1 MFSLAI
7 KNSKKNL
14 WRTSLLISGIAFS
27 VCIMVSA
34 SILMDSAQAT
44 FFAHFEEK
52 AYNDLEIQSTTSE
65 TFSFTPELE
74 SLLSSPRIAKTN
86 MVLERIF
93 PLEDVYTFFTNATG
107 IDPGFRVVGF
117 SGIGPETDEIDER
130 YWPTRFS
137 TPPSSPEDYVPGY
150 RDVIIDGDI
159 MIGTN
164 VGLGMPLPASIIMN
178 FTSRPN
184 IAHVIRGDRIGSS
197 DEVWEAFFNIELLW
211 DSWDPEIRPVSSL
224 RIKLKDWTQV
234 FEVKEDLESLLGSG
248 FSIISSKKISKAQF
262 AGIHSYEDATRAV
275 VLLSAAVEFLLVFS
289 LLIVIVFSER
299 RAEMGQLRVLG
310 MTRSRI
316 LMMILLESLILG
328 FIGSLIGAFFG
339 LVGSILLTR
348 WYGIYSFSTEVV
360 VVIDYATLAAG
371 MTYGILITLI
381 AALLP
386 SAYIAYQPMQQ
397 SLYGYQRSAN
407 KLRAKSSV
415 FFIGS
420 AILFFLIGLELLAQ
434 VKSTDFMTISLFMDY
449 SLPIGVILLSAI
461 FFEVILIRLLIP
473 LFEKTWPFPGYVRSI
488 ASRSILRSFRRN
500 CAAMITAALGISFV
514 ITASIFAASLQK
526 TLPEFLEGS
535 SIAEVIMD
543 SGEGNEKPI
552 SLLDNITSLVPE
564 VQEVGYALG
573 SQLYVN
579 DMRTSVVGI
588 NASLLYNSRSLQP
601 PRVHTGPAN
610 AFQLMTV
617 SSDGNALNCILSVPL
632 AERLGVGMRDI
643 IYITLPLTGNLVA
656 FQVIALVEPTIFLNN
671 GENLFVD
678 YRWLSES
685 SGLPRQAR
693 WFFLSVN
700 SPREAYNSLRWFFSE
715 DFYRIIPVYRQQE
728 RIKGTLEK
736 QTVIFE
742 VLLALVM
749 FSSFIAQ
756 ATAYL
761 MAAIERERE
770 VGIIRA
776 SGANQ
781 SQVLQV
787 FVVESLMMMFTSLVV
802 GIADAAL
809 LSALLFHIASTA
821 PTRVYI
827 VIPWAQIFIWLCF
840 ALLFSYVVSRIA
852 FQRIKNLAPAETL
865 RIANQ

>member
-1 MFSLAI
+1 
-7 KNSKKNL
+7 
-14 WRTSLLISGIAFS
+14 
-27 VCIMVSA
+27 
-34 SILMDSAQAT
+34 MDSAQAT

-74 SLLSSPRIAKTN
+74 SLLSSPRIAKIN
-86 MVLERIF
+86 MVLERVY
-93 PLEDVYTFFTNATG
+93 PLEEVYAFFTNATG
-107 IDPGFRVVGF
+107 TDPGFRVVGF
-117 SGIGPETDEIDER
+117 SGIGPETDEIEER
-130 YWPTRFS
+130 YWYTRFA
-137 TPPSSPEDYVPGY
+137 TPPSSPEDYAPGY
-150 RDVIIDGDI
+150 HDVIIDGDI
-159 MIGTN
+159 MLGTN
-164 VGLGMPLPASIIMN
+164 VGLGMPLPASIVMN
-178 FTSRPN
+178 LTSRPN
-184 IAHVIRGDRIGSS
+184 IAHVIKGDRIGYS
-197 DEVWEAFFNIELLW
+197 DQVWEAFFNIELLW
-211 DSWDPEIRPVSSL
+211 DSWDPENRPVSTL
-224 RIKLKDWTQV
+224 RIKLDDWTQV
-234 FEVKEDLESLLGSG
+234 FDVEEDLKSLLGSG

-289 LLIVIVFSER
+289 LFIVIVFSER

-310 MTRSRI
+310 MTRPRI
-316 LMMILLESLILG
+316 LMMILVESLICG
-328 FIGSLIGAFFG
+328 FVGSLIGAFFG
-339 LVGSILLTR
+339 LVGAALLTR
-348 WYGIYSFSTEVV
+348 WYGIYTFSTKVV
-360 VVIDYATLAAG
+360 LIIDYATLATG
-371 MTYGILITLI
+371 MTYGVLITLI

-397 SLYGYQRSAN
+397 SLHGYQRSAN
-407 KLRAKSSV
+407 KLRAKSSI
-415 FFIGS
+415 FFVGI
-420 AILFFLIGLELLAQ
+420 AILFFLIGLELLAR
-434 VKSTDFMTISLFMDY
+434 VESADFMTISLFIDY

-473 LFEKTWPFPGYVRSI
+473 LFEKTWWPFPGYVRSI
-488 ASRSILRSFRRN
+488 ASRSILRAFRRN
-500 CAAMITAALGISFV
+500 CAAMITAAIGITFV

-552 SLLDNITSLVPE
+552 SLFDNITSLVPE
-564 VQEVGYALG
+564 VEEVGYALG

-579 DMRTSVVGI
+579 DLRSDVVGI
-588 NASLLYNSRSLQP
+588 NASLLYNSGSLQP
-601 PRVHTGPAN
+601 PRVHAGPAN
-610 AFQLMTV
+610 AFQLVTA
-617 SSDGNALNCILSVPL
+617 SSNGNALNCILSVPL
-632 AERLGVGMRDI
+632 AERLGVGMGDI
-643 IYITLPLTGNLVA
+643 IYITLPLTGDLAA

-678 YRWLSES
+678 YRWLSEN

-700 SPREAYNSLRWFFSE
+700 SPQKAYNSLRWFFSE

-728 RIKGTLEK
+728 RIKDTLEK

-749 FSSFIAQ
+749 LSSFFAQ

-781 SQVLQV
+781 SQVLQI

-809 LSALLFHIASTA
+809 LSTLLFHIASAA

-827 VIPWAQIFIWLCF
+827 VIPWTQIFIWLCF